1 MMPQCVARLSAPFTP
16 PRPPAVTQRRT
27 ISCRS
32 YSAPETYDIAFS
44 FRDFESEVA
53 FLLDAHQTHTNAPL
67 KRFLEVGCGPA
78 RHSLLLAQAAGA
90 QCTGLDLSFEMLEY
104 AAQRAQQ
111 AGVESKVAFVRGNM
125 ADPGGI
131 AQLIPGGEVDMA
143 AVLLGTL
150 SHCLDNQAALQCFR
164 NLAQ

>member
-1 MMPQCVARLSAPFTP
+1 
-16 PRPPAVTQRRT
+16 
-27 ISCRS
+27 
-32 YSAPETYDIAFS
+32 
-44 FRDFESEVA
+44 
-53 FLLDAHQTHTNAPL
+53 
-67 KRFLEVGCGPA
+67 
-78 RHSLLLAQAAGA
+78 
-90 QCTGLDLSFEMLEY
+90 MLEY